1 METRPRYLDEKITI
15 MSKIES
21 RIGKIEHVD
30 ERVFGFLSD
39 FDNYKQL
46 IPEDRVKNFTSDG
59 DSCSFSVEGLGS
71 ANLRIIEKEPYKLI
85 KIVSESGTPVSFTLW
100 IQMKGMADYDTR
112 VKITVE
118 PKVNKI
124 MMGMVKK
131 PLQNFVNTIVDQLEQ
146 IPF

>member
-1 METRPRYLDEKITI
+1 

-46 IPEDRVKNFTSDG
+46 IPEEKIKNFQSDG
-59 DSCSFSVEGLGS
+59 DSCSFSVEGIGKAS
-71 ANLRIIEKEPYKLI
+71 LRITEKEPYKLI
-85 KIVSESGTPVSFTLW
+85 KIVSESGTPVSFSLW
-100 IQMKGMADYDTR
+100 IQLKGMADYDTR

-118 PKVNKI
+118 PDVNKI
-124 MMGMVKK
+124 MLGMVKK
-131 PLQNFVNTIVDQLEQ
+131 PLQSFVDMIVDQLEK

>member
-1 METRPRYLDEKITI
+1 

-21 RIGKIEHVD
+21 RIGKIEHCD

-46 IPEDRVKNFTSDG
+46 VPEDKVKNFSSEG
-59 DSCSFSVEGLGS
+59 DSCSFSVEGIGK
-71 ANLRIIEKEPYKLI
+71 AGLRITEKEPYKLI
-85 KIVSESGTPVSFTLW
+85 KIVSESGTPVGFTLW
-100 IQMKGMADYDTR
+100 IQLKGMADYDTR

-118 PKVNKI
+118 PNVNKL
-124 MMGMVKK
+124 MMGMVRK
-131 PLQNFVNTIVDQLEQ
+131 PLQEFVDTIVDHLEK

>member
-1 METRPRYLDEKITI
+1 

-21 RIGKIEHVD
+21 RVGKLEHCD
-30 ERVFGFLSD
+30 ERIFGFLSD

-46 IPEDRVKNFTSDG
+46 IPEERVKNFTSEG
-59 DSCSFSVEGLGS
+59 DTCSFRVEGIGKASLK
-71 ANLRIIEKEPYKLI
+71 IIEKEPYKMI
-85 KIVSESGTPVSFTLW
+85 KIVSESGTPVRFSLW
-100 IQMKGMADYDTR
+100 IQLKGIADYDTR

-118 PKVNKI
+118 PEVNKI

-131 PLQNFVNTIVDQLEQ
+131 PLQNLVNTIVDHLEQ